1 MGYPVLCSQPNSS
14 YPSFTMSVRR
24 ADLSAGGGGPTVSTE
39 DMRAR
44 LAMVT
49 EQVDFALAEVAL
61 RGAAYRRA
69 AQDAADWQWP
79 PESPQNLSRPVVAR
93 ALLAQLTAV
102 ARLRLWAQE
111 LYWLQEQ
118 VRLRAMVP

>member
-1 MGYPVLCSQPNSS
+1 
-14 YPSFTMSVRR
+14 
-24 ADLSAGGGGPTVSTE
+24 
-39 DMRAR
+39 MRAR

>member
-1 MGYPVLCSQPNSS
+1 
-14 YPSFTMSVRR
+14 
-24 ADLSAGGGGPTVSTE
+24 
-39 DMRAR
+39 
-44 LAMVT
+44 MVT

-61 RGAAYRRA
+61 LGAAYRRA
-69 AQDAADWQWP
+69 GHDGADWRWP
-79 PESPQNLSRPVVAR
+79 PESLQNLARPEVAR
-93 ALLAQLTAV
+93 ALAAQLAAV

>member
-1 MGYPVLCSQPNSS
+1 
-14 YPSFTMSVRR
+14 
-24 ADLSAGGGGPTVSTE
+24 
-39 DMRAR
+39 
-44 LAMVT
+44 MVT

-79 PESPQNLSRPVVAR
+79 PESPQNLARPVVAR